1 MKKNWI
7 FALFLLVSSVSGF
20 TQTASNSIGTSDN
33 DAKKILDAVTAK
45 FKTYKSVKADFTL
58 KVEGSN
64 GKVQATKKGT
74 VYMAGQKYKVNITGQ
89 EIFCDGKTVWTYDKS
104 SNEVQ
109 VSQFDAS
116 ASAITPQKLFS
127 NFYDKDYLYKQN
139 EDHKEG
145 AKTIQE
151 IELTPVDKNKAFFKV
166 LIFVDKA
173 SKNITG
179 TRVFEK
185 NGNRYSYGIASFTPN
200 AKVDDSMFTFDP
212 KKYPGVEVI
221 DLR

>member
-1 MKKNWI
+1 MKKNLF
-7 FALFLLVSSVSGF
+7 FALFLVMTSVYGIA
-20 TQTASNSIGTSDN
+20 QTSSNSIGTSDP

-45 FKTYKSVKADFTL
+45 FKSYKSVKADFTL

-74 VYMAGQKYKVNITGQ
+74 VLMAAQKYRVTITGQ
-89 EIFCDGKTVWTYDKS
+89 EIFCDGKTVWTFDKS

-109 VSQFDAS
+109 VSQFDGS

-151 IELTPVDKNKAFFKV
+151 I
-166 LIFVDKA
+166 
-173 SKNITG
+173 
-179 TRVFEK
+179 
-185 NGNRYSYGIASFTPN
+185 
-200 AKVDDSMFTFDP
+200 
-212 KKYPGVEVI
+212 
-221 DLR
+221 